1 MGRQL
6 RGVLVSPFLKQR
18 LVLLVAKE
26 RASDYERL
34 TDLIETGQVAPSLDR
49 TYPLDDVA
57 RAMQQLE
64 TGQVRGKVAIT
75 PASDT
80 SAVTGRRGAS

>member
-18 LVLLVAKE
+18 LVLLAAKE

-34 TDLIETGQVAPSLDR
+34 TDLIETGQVIPSLDR
-49 TYPLDDVA
+49 TYPLDDVP

-64 TGQVRGKVAIT
+64 SGQVRGKVAIT
-75 PASDT
+75 P
-80 SAVTGRRGAS
+80 GI

>member
-6 RGVLVSPFLKQR
+6 RGALISPLLKQR

-34 TDLIETGQVAPSLDR
+34 TELIETGRIAPSLDR
-49 TYPLDDVA
+49 TYPLDEVPH
-57 RAMQQLE
+57 AMRQLE
-64 TGQVRGKVAIT
+64 TGQVRGKIAIT
-75 PASDT
+75 
-80 SAVTGRRGAS
+80 TGR